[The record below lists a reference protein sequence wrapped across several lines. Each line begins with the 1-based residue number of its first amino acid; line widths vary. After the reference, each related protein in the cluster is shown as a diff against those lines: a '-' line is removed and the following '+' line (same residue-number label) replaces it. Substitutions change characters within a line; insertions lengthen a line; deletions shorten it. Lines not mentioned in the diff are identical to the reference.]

1 MEESQ
6 KLENLVSEVVDITR
20 FDQPLEVTASIVN
33 NAASDDVSLHALLLE
48 TLKTASELSERD
60 GIKLRLLAAVA
71 SKNAHAKDGLIDL
84 KRLFDLGLLR
94 NISQQSMIKLRL
106 KASELTGDDATVV
119 QVEPSSG
126 DDVELTE
133 PGTDWDHLRSV
144 ILQEHG
150 DDESRNDSEVT
161 PEGLQQGLSTNI
173 QLWQSQD
180 ADRLRQMVRLAG
192 QPEDLTAL
200 MTCDYTDA
208 RSVSAKGTILLP
220 TLAEY
225 DIPAERADD
234 ILHKAQLITEGGD
247 HAERTLL
254 QSDSNVAIFTSA
266 NASNLSP
273 GAQAAKAAFSAG
285 VSFSSMFQATY
296 PQGCEHC
303 ASVTGPSAFFVHLL
317 HTLAGVSVGGS
328 KSSLRDQLFQRRP
341 DLAHLQLTCTNTN
354 VLIPYVDIVNE
365 TLEAIAWVDA
375 NPGTDVP
382 PPYNMGGQDT
392 TELNTGRP
400 QHTLIKVYQ
409 DVIQPLV
416 TPMATFPFNHAT
428 QRLRAYLKALN
439 TSLEEV
445 LRVFRAPLRMS
456 DKVSDKVRETI
467 IGRFSESEAL
477 SLQHEDYNIICGQDI
492 WDTSEPKNRFDVSCH
507 RSWGFESEKE
517 MLSPDKGLTC
527 IQSSLLSRSGM
538 TLEELVDLL
547 RTELFHSR
555 LIITSKDGNLADDNL
570 DMLRLEH
577 RKGINTSLPTLRV
590 DDCWLLQGFIRL
602 RKSLDWPVEQ
612 LSAVLYSLEIIGP
625 KLFKPATLSKLAA
638 VKELARLTGL
648 SPVELQPFWAP
659 MDHFGPMSLYAQR
672 FLARPRKPD
681 DVFGYDDK
689 DRVLQKE
696 NIFIEDHLLTVLSGV
711 GLRQEGWEAVKSHL
725 DSQALSLRNLSR
737 LYSIATLC
745 RILGISPAD
754 YNAFLLLYPEYREWF
769 RSPNTT
775 LSLVREFLES
785 PCTGARL
792 KVGDMVALCLQD
804 SFIRARPLPLKSI
817 TDMVASIRRAISA
830 AQDVYHGDGSDSA
843 SKQQVVL
850 GALLTFFPDMDK
862 EAMEFILT
870 AILKLDIR
878 DVDYSLK
885 SDDMTPSQ
893 TILCILAN
901 VATATPDGVT
911 VTVHTENY
919 FIPPKT
925 AVYEIQ
931 VEKTGGTLELDGTSL
946 PISAD
951 HTAVT
956 PRLIQGQ
963 VYFLSSTHEVTNIY
977 LQTGPEANLANREQ
991 AYLIEKKCVVKAQ
1004 PILERVVRLVKVIQ
1018 RWKIDTREI
1027 ETFHESGVIEIGVL
1041 DRKGLRWL
1049 ETYHHLRGAFL
1060 KTGASKPLHQLFK
1073 TLHSLGEKSITRTQ
1087 LVALLVSV
1095 TGRSSLLCSE
1105 YLEEKFRIPA
1115 PEKGKESEE
1124 KPLDKGVIDS
1134 VTSLSALVEMDQT
1147 MQTATRLGSHGLSL
1161 RFLFDLAQPREPD
1174 ERVKFQFD
1182 HAQILC
1188 NAVGAQSTA
1197 LKAANDE
1204 IRTGQRRALVQYL
1217 LSHRYSERLSVTDAD
1232 GLFEH
1237 LLIDVQMGA
1246 AFQTTRMKQAI
1257 STVQLFIKRCLIGAE
1272 IRYGVNNSDLKKNSS
1287 IDWEQLC
1294 QYRLWE
1300 ANQKAILHPESWADP
1315 TLRDNKTEQFQRL
1328 ESRMSQ
1334 DKLSR
1339 EVIQDMVHQYLSEAN
1354 SVAQLRVEAYH
1365 WDEDP
1370 DATESGGGKARL
1382 HVFARTQTQP
1392 LAFYHRV
1399 VRVRFLGDVKAYHR
1413 WTPWARFSAD
1423 VPMYDTNVNVRN
1435 PSPMEADNLVEA
1447 GKRVDPFE
1455 AQDEST
1461 RSVNNIDQSKN
1472 KPPKKSDAKS
1482 DAGKGDKKYEQD
1494 KMLTAALGACQGSY
1508 IVPTILDGRLVV
1520 FLPEI
1525 SLQQRPN
1532 DNFAPGG
1539 KVSMK
1544 DLNSRE
1550 VSIAT
1555 SKWWEIKMART
1566 DFRNGSWSEKVVY
1579 PTTMKLADAFFL
1591 DAAFWVIQG
1600 FRFWFSHDANGI
1612 PGIDVEHP
1620 RSVDYD
1626 GSRKKKEND
1635 ENRYPPLGR
1644 FELRG
1649 NQMSLCTDKE
1659 AILKSRKRRRIARPF
1674 RTAFGHI
1681 EDRND
1686 NSYLLWPFYT
1696 RLGVPMPRTV
1706 DGEKIE
1712 TPSERMW
1719 TFALNSKHTYGLS
1732 TLAFNDL
1739 TGGRHQQFLGVP
1751 QTPRLFDRW
1760 MYLRD
1765 WDMKKSGKDYARV
1778 FRVSNTIMPS
1788 ALEHVDQGGTVPS
1801 WYKFLGTP
1809 EKLSPEHWDA
1819 FGRPDA
1825 SSKRF
1830 HEESTSFA
1838 VYFWELGVHLPS
1850 LLMERLMATQQ
1861 YELALEVARNVFDP
1875 TRGDKAEDCWLFP
1888 PFQKIVQD
1896 SRSSSDWL
1904 KEITPEEVQD
1914 ANASVHAAARL
1925 NPRAYMK
1932 RIVLKYIEA
1941 LVALGDNYF
1950 RQATMEAI
1958 PMAIERYVE
1967 ASHLFGPGPPK
1978 VPKMADALPM
1988 TYKELPG
1995 QEKDGRNPYVDS
2007 KPKPPFFNGSSKPMR
2022 IHYFCV
2028 PGNPQLVKLRQQIDQ
2043 RLYNIRNGL
2052 DLYGNPLSLAV
2063 WEPLLDPG
2071 RVLAS
2076 GKTGNGGHAGL
2087 LADLSSP
2094 MPRYRFRNLI
2104 QRAYDIVAQ
2113 VRVTGEQLQSI
2124 REKKDAE
2131 SLLALRAA
2139 HQNSMLALTMRV
2151 REHQKTEIL
2160 KSIESLR
2167 ETRSQQEMRLRFYI
2181 SLTGDKTEIPAE
2193 NEAWKDIEQSIMPP
2207 TKDDLRMS
2215 PQELQEMDETKKAS
2229 NLNLAAGIIE
2239 SSAAAAFAIPT
2250 ASVKTQPMGCGM
2262 DITYGGHT
2270 IGQILLASASAIKTA
2285 SLQAQDKAGLAA
2297 RTSGLMR
2304 QLQERRL
2311 EANIIGRELVKID
2324 KELAQLQ
2331 ARLVTHEAE
2340 VFAHQKEIEC
2350 AAAEEKW
2357 LRNKYSN
2364 TQLYASLENMMDVL
2378 FNQTYV
2384 LAWEMIATARRA
2396 LDFEYVIRGDCAP
2409 RLTPQLGFQGSDL
2422 AGHALYLEI
2431 KRMESSYMNNKSHD
2445 FEIAKAVSLRQLSPV
2460 SLLALREKGSAS
2472 FKIPEVIFD
2481 MDYPGHYCRR
2491 LSAVAVS
2498 IPCIL
2503 ASYATLS
2510 CTLKLTKNEYRISKD
2525 ATDSESYLKHE
2536 GAEFQSDTVPISVI
2550 AVSSGFQDSGVF
2562 NLDFESTDKYGPFEG
2577 AGAISTWDIKFPTDF
2592 PSFDY
2597 RTISDVI
2604 LHLRYTSFDG
2614 GGNLAK
2620 AATEATKQL
2629 LGTQQSSSIAIDLK
2643 HDYPNEWRRFLE
2655 TGTMP
2660 LPSLSRRLPFWA
2672 RLRGRSAKTDSIA
2685 LILYPDRP
2693 PTAKIQVGAPGDGEE
2708 IELQSE
2714 DKKHERQLPSLLHDS
2729 LKEHALQSI
2738 ADLECSVSD
2747 TWAIQT
2753 KKTDKELELGWL
2765 IVWYSTK

>member
-6 KLENLVSEVVDITR
+6 KLEKLVSEVVDATR
-20 FDQPLEVTASIVN
+20 FDQPLEVSASIVGN
-33 NAASDDVSLHALLLE
+33 TASYDMSLHAVLVE
-48 TLKTASELSERD
+48 TLRATSELSERD

-71 SKNAHAKDGLIDL
+71 SKDTRAKDGLLLL
-84 KRLFDLGLLR
+84 KRLFDLGLVR
-94 NISQQSMIKLRL
+94 NISKQSMIKLRHTE
-106 KASELTGDDATVV
+106 SELTGDDATVA

-126 DDVELTE
+126 DDVELTD
-133 PGTDWDHLRSV
+133 PGTDWGHLRSV
-144 ILQEHG
+144 ILQKHG
-150 DDESRNDSEVT
+150 DDETRNYSEVT
-161 PEGLQQGLSTNI
+161 PEGLQQGLSANI

-180 ADRLRQMVRLAG
+180 ADRLREMVCLAR

-200 MTCDYTDA
+200 MACNYSDA
-208 RSVSAKGTILLP
+208 RVVSATGTVILA
-220 TLAEY
+220 TLAEH
-225 DIPAERADD
+225 DIPAERAGG
-234 ILHKAQLITEGGD
+234 ILQKAQLITEGED
-247 HAERTLL
+247 HASRTLL
-254 QSDSNVAIFTSA
+254 QSDSNVAIFSSA

-285 VSFSSMFQATY
+285 VSFSSMFQATD

-317 HTLAGVSVGGS
+317 HTLAGVSVGGK

-341 DLAHLQLTCTNTN
+341 DLAYLQLTCTNTN
-354 VLIPYVDIVNE
+354 VQIPYVDMVNE
-365 TLEAIAWVDA
+365 TLEAIVWVDA

-382 PPYNMGGQDT
+382 PPYNMGGDDT
-392 TELNTGRP
+392 SELNAARP

-416 TPMATFPFNHAT
+416 TPMAAFPYSYAT
-428 QRLRAYLKALN
+428 QCLRLYLQALN
-439 TSLEEV
+439 TSLDEI
-445 LRVFRAPLRMS
+445 LKVFRAPLRMS
-456 DKVSDKVRETI
+456 DKVDREAI
-467 IGRFSESEAL
+467 IGRFLESEVL
-477 SLQHEDYNIICGQDI
+477 SLQHEDYNVICGQDI
-492 WDTSEPKNRFDVSCH
+492 WDTSSPKNPFDVSCH
-507 RSWGFESEKE
+507 LSWGFESEKE

-527 IQSSLLSRSGM
+527 IQSSLLPRSGM

-555 LIITSKDGNLADDNL
+555 LIITSKDGNLTDDNL
-570 DMLRLEH
+570 NMLRLEH

-696 NIFIEDHLLTVLSGV
+696 NILIEDHLSTVLSGV
-711 GLRQEGWEAVKSHL
+711 RLRQEGWEAIKSHF

-745 RILGISPAD
+745 RILDISPVD
-754 YNAFLLLYPEYREWF
+754 YNTLLLLYPEYREWF
-769 RSPNTT
+769 KSPNTT
-775 LSLVREFLES
+775 LSLVREFLDS

-792 KVGDMVALCLQD
+792 KIGDMVALCLQD
-804 SFIRARPLPLKSI
+804 SFIRTKPLPLKSI

-830 AQDVYHGDGSDSA
+830 AQDVYHGDESDSA

-850 GALLTFFPDMDK
+850 GALLTFFPDIDK

-870 AILKLDIR
+870 TILKLDIR

-885 SDDMTPSQ
+885 SDDMT
-893 TILCILAN
+893 TARTTLCILAN
-901 VATATPDGVT
+901 VTTATPDGVT
-911 VTVHTENY
+911 AHTENY

-946 PISAD
+946 PISAG
-951 HTAVT
+951 HSAVT

-963 VYFLSSTHEVTNIY
+963 VYFLSSTHEVTKIY
-977 LQTGPEANLANREQ
+977 LQTGPEANLANKEQ
-991 AYLIEKKCVVKAQ
+991 AYLIEKECVVKAQ
-1004 PILERVVRLVKVIQ
+1004 PILERVARLVKVIQ
-1018 RWKIDTREI
+1018 RWKIETREI
-1027 ETFHESGVIEIGVL
+1027 ESFHESGVIDIGIL

-1049 ETYHHLRGAFL
+1049 ETYHYLRGAFL
-1060 KTGASKPLHQLFK
+1060 KRGASKPLHQLFK

-1095 TGRSSLLCSE
+1095 TGRSSLLCSG
-1105 YLEEKFRIPA
+1105 YLEEKFCIPA
-1115 PEKGKESEE
+1115 PEKGKEPEE
-1124 KPLDKGVIDS
+1124 KPLGKGVVDS
-1134 VTSLSALVEMDQT
+1134 VTNLSALVEMDQA
-1147 MQTATRLGSHGLSL
+1147 MQIATQLGSHGLSL

-1182 HAQILC
+1182 HAQTLC
-1188 NAVGAQSTA
+1188 NTVGAQGPA

-1272 IRYGVNNSDLKKNSS
+1272 IRYGVSNSDLKKDAS

-1315 TLRDNKTEQFQRL
+1315 TLRDNKTEQFKRL

-1354 SVAQLRVEAYH
+1354 SVAQLRVEAYL

-1370 DATESGGGKARL
+1370 DATESEGGHARL
-1382 HVFARTQTQP
+1382 HIFARTQTQP
-1392 LAFYHRV
+1392 LAFYHRT
-1399 VRVRFLGDVKAYHR
+1399 VRVRFLGHVKAYYR
-1413 WTPWARFSAD
+1413 WTPWVRFSAD
-1423 VPMYDTNVNVRN
+1423 VPVYDTNVNVRN

-1447 GKRVDPFE
+1447 GKMVDPFE
-1455 AQDEST
+1455 VQDVKT
-1461 RSVNNIDQSKN
+1461 RSVNNINQSKN
-1472 KPPKKSDAKS
+1472 KPQGAEKKSA
-1482 DAGKGDKKYEQD
+1482 AGKVDKKDEED

-1508 IVPTILDGRLVV
+1508 IVPAILDGRLVV

-1550 VSIAT
+1550 VSITT

-1600 FRFWFSHDANGI
+1600 FRFWFSHDTNGI
-1612 PGIDVEHP
+1612 PGIDIEHP

-1626 GSRKKKEND
+1626 GSKKKEND

-1649 NQMSLCTDKE
+1649 NQMSLCTDKD
-1659 AILKSRKRRRIARPF
+1659 AILKSRKRVHIARPF
-1674 RTAFGHI
+1674 RTAFNQL

-1686 NSYLLWPFYT
+1686 NSHVIWPFYT
-1696 RLGVPMPRTV
+1696 RPGVPMPRTV
-1706 DGEKIE
+1706 DGENIE

-1719 TFALNSKHTYGLS
+1719 TFGLNSKQRYGLS

-1739 TGGRHQQFLGVP
+1739 TSGRHQQFLGVP
-1751 QTPRLFDRW
+1751 LTPRLFEKIIF
-1760 MYLRD
+1760 LRD
-1765 WDMKKSGKDYARV
+1765 WEIKRTGKDYARV
-1778 FRVSNTIMPS
+1778 FRLSNTIMPS
-1788 ALEHVDQGGTVPS
+1788 ALEHVDQGGTVSS
-1801 WYKFLGTP
+1801 WYKLLGTP
-1809 EKLSPEHWDA
+1809 GKLSPEHWDA
-1819 FGRPDA
+1819 FGRPEA

-1861 YELALEVARNVFDP
+1861 YELALEVARTVFDP

-1914 ANASVHAAARL
+1914 ANSSVHAAARL

-1941 LVALGDNYF
+1941 LVALGDNHF

-1978 VPKMADALPM
+1978 VPKMADAPSM

-2007 KPKPPFFNGSSKPMR
+2007 KPKPPFVNGPSKPMR

-2052 DLYGNPLSLAV
+2052 DLYGNPLSLSI

-2071 RVLAS
+2071 RVLAA

-2131 SLLALRAA
+2131 ALLALRAA
-2139 HQNSMLALTMRV
+2139 HQNSLLALTMRV

-2160 KSIESLR
+2160 KTIESLR
-2167 ETRSQQEMRLRFYI
+2167 ETRFQQEMRLRFYI
-2181 SLTGDKTEIPAE
+2181 SLTGDKPKIPAE

-2250 ASVKTQPMGCGM
+2250 TSVKTQPMGCGM
-2262 DITYGGHT
+2262 DVTYGGHT
-2270 IGQILLASASAIKTA
+2270 VGQILLASASAIKTA

-2311 EANIIGRELVKID
+2311 EANIVGRELVKID

-2340 VFAHQKEIEC
+2340 VIAHRNEIEC

-2364 TQLYASLENMMDVL
+2364 TQLYASLENMMDML

-2384 LAWEMIATARRA
+2384 LAWEMVATARRA
-2396 LDFEYVIRGDCAP
+2396 LDFEHVIRGDSAP

-2431 KRMESSYMNNKSHD
+2431 KRMEASYMNNKSHD

-2460 SLLALREKGSAS
+2460 SLLALREQGSAS
-2472 FKIPEVIFD
+2472 FDVPEVIFD

-2510 CTLKLTKNEYRISKD
+2510 CTLKLTKNTYRISKD
-2525 ATDSESYLKHE
+2525 AADSGSYLKHE
-2536 GAEFQSDTVPISVI
+2536 GTEFQSDNVPISAI
-2550 AVSSGFQDSGVF
+2550 AVSSGLQDSGVF

-2597 RTISDVI
+2597 HTISDVI

-2620 AATEATKQL
+2620 VATQATKQL
-2629 LGTQQSSSIAIDLK
+2629 LENQQSSSIAIDLK
-2643 HDYPNEWRRFLE
+2643 YDYPNEWRRFLV

-2660 LPSLSRRLPFWA
+2660 LPSLSKRLPFWA
-2672 RLRGRSAKTDSIA
+2672 RLGGRSARTDSVA
-2685 LILYPDRP
+2685 LILYPKP
-2693 PTAKIQVGAPGDGEE
+2693 PSTAKIQLGEPGDDKN
-2708 IELQSE
+2708 IELQGE
-2714 DKKHERQLPSLLHDS
+2714 DTKHKRRLPSLLHDS
-2729 LKEHALQSI
+2729 LKKHALESGD
-2738 ADLECSVSD
+2738 DLESDVSD

-2753 KKTDKELELGWL
+2753 GNTEKELELGWL